1 MTIFA
6 AAMLVAQ
13 VFVPPGGPMPS
24 RNPSSTPPG
33 STGPSV
39 IVGQIVDVSTGRGVS
54 HAIVHVDGS
63 NTAVVRVADEKGRF
77 FVVGL
82 RGGNYSIDASK
93 SGYFDG
99 TYGQRRAAGDGRP
112 LQIADHQ
119 WITDVR
125 VGLWKPAVVGGVVTD
140 EAGEPLVG
148 VRVEALRREFD
159 NGAVQFT
166 PWAAAM
172 TNDQGAYRMA
182 KLMPGD
188 YVVVVRSS
196 QSRLPGAE
204 AYVQAMTAGVPEGAE
219 RAAAAT
225 AFLDSLQ
232 RAGRTTLDA
241 NASHMIVNGFGGPPD
256 APAAARPMMYP
267 TTYFPGTPVSGAA
280 LIVTLATG
288 ETRNNVD
295 VALTPVPRGSISGT
309 VIAPSG
315 PDGGH
320 VLRLLVA
327 GDDDPGLNREVA
339 ITLTEQGGAF
349 KFPDVPLGDY
359 VIDAPSLAG
368 IDIGGATAETDNN
381 AKVLTGP
388 LGTVIEIG
396 GGGGDSD
403 GRVAL
408 YARTPVSLTDHDV
421 TDVRVELEPAATV
434 SGQVVF
440 EGAAAPPEH
449 PGQVIVLDAVALHSS
464 NNLARHAFVNDAGA
478 LAIRG
483 LARAEYFLRTG
494 APPAG
499 WYLKS
504 ITSGG
509 VDLLSAPFD
518 LRAAGDLDDLIVTF
532 TDKPTMIGGAVYDR
546 GRAPVATATVIVFSA
561 NVSFRGTA
569 GLDPERMR
577 AIRADPNGSYK
588 VIGLPAGDY
597 FVAAIDES
605 TADGWRD
612 PARLDALRPLAKRVT
627 LHDTEQRALDL
638 TLVVKK

>member
-1 MTIFA
+1 MTLLA
-6 AAMLVAQ
+6 GALLVAQ
-13 VFVPPGGPMPS
+13 VYVPPGGPMPS
-24 RNPSSTPPG
+24 RSPSSTPPG

-39 IVGQIVDVSTGRGVS
+39 IVGQIVDASTGRGVS
-54 HAIVHVDGS
+54 HAIVYIDGP
-63 NTAVVRVADEKGRF
+63 NTQAVRVADERGRF

-82 RGGNYSIDASK
+82 RGGDYSIAASK

-112 LQIADHQ
+112 LAIADHQ

-125 VGLWKPAVVGGVVTD
+125 VGLWKPAVIGGIVTD

-159 NGAVQFT
+159 NGAAQFA
-166 PWAAAM
+166 PFASAM

-182 KLMPGD
+182 RLMPGD

-196 QSRLPGAE
+196 QARLPGAE
-204 AYVQAMTAGVPEGAE
+204 AYVQAMTSAVPEGAE
-219 RAAAAT
+219 RAAAAA

-232 RAGRTTLDA
+232 RAGRATLDA
-241 NASHMIVNGFGGPPD
+241 NGSHMIVKASPNLPD
-256 APAAARPMMYP
+256 ALDAARPMIYP

-280 LIVTLATG
+280 LTVTLGTG

-309 VIAPSG
+309 VITPSG
-315 PDGGH
+315 PGGGQ

-327 GDDDPGLNREVA
+327 GEDDPGLNSEVA
-339 ITLTEQGGAF
+339 MTIAEQSGAF

-368 IDIGGATAETDNN
+368 LSLGGATTETDNN
-381 AKVLTGP
+381 AKVLTGS
-388 LGTVIEIG
+388 LGTAIQIG
-396 GGGGDSD
+396 AEGGDNP
-403 GRVAL
+403 GPVAL
-408 YARTPVSLTDHDV
+408 YARTPVSLIDRDV

-440 EGAAAPPEH
+440 EGAAPAPEH
-449 PGQVIVLDAVALHSS
+449 PGQVVVVDAVPMHSS
-464 NNLARHAFVNDAGA
+464 NNLARHAYIDDAGA

-483 LARAEYFLRTG
+483 LARGEYFLRTA
-494 APPAG
+494 APPTG

-509 VDLLSAPFD
+509 VDLLSTPFD

-532 TDKPTMIGGAVYDR
+532 TDKPTMIGGAVYDS
-546 GRAPVATATVIVFSA
+546 GRAPVATATVIVFPA
-561 NVSFRGTA
+561 TVSFRGTA
-569 GLDPERMR
+569 GLDPERLR
-577 AIRADPNGSYK
+577 ATRADPNGSYK
-588 VIGLPAGDY
+588 VVGLPAGDY

-612 PARLDALRPLAKRVT
+612 PARLDALRAQAKRVT

-638 TLVVKK
+638 TIFVKR